1 MSKSFDYNRSNPT
14 LVSPYAAVHVLPFWR
29 RALGWIFLLLALLL
43 LIASAALILTAPD
56 PGSSAAAGVVAVAS
70 QKSSAAAT
78 ETETAH
84 ETAIPAPPIGAAS
97 SEPEELPTLSP
108 ERIADLLATPP
119 EAAEEFLVM
128 QNSGH
133 SYDPFTIIPNRS
145 RTKTTTYTVARGDTI
160 DGIANRF
167 GLSRETIAWCNHYRL
182 ALVLLPGDV
191 VTIPP
196 TDGACH
202 TVLAS
207 QRKDIRDIAKQYSV
221 DDPYV
226 VIDAPANELS
236 DISPET
242 LLPSGKRLFIPG
254 GLGSIITWNAPV
266 EEDSSGNVIA
276 FARGHP
282 NSCGA
287 VAGGGT
293 FWSNPLPNGT
303 YVRGFYAGHSG
314 IDLAAP
320 TGTPVLAANGGP
332 ILYAGWNSWGYGN
345 TVVIGHGPIST
356 LYGHMN
362 SLAVRCGNFVAAGQV
377 IGYVGSSGNSSGPHL
392 HFEIRYR
399 NQPQDPAQTL
409 GVGW

>member
-1 MSKSFDYNRSNPT
+1 MR
-14 LVSPYAAVHVLPFWR
+14 
-29 RALGWIFLLLALLL
+29 
-43 LIASAALILTAPD
+43 
-56 PGSSAAAGVVAVAS
+56 
-70 QKSSAAAT
+70 
-78 ETETAH
+78 
-84 ETAIPAPPIGAAS
+84 
-97 SEPEELPTLSP
+97 
-108 ERIADLLATPP
+108 
-119 EAAEEFLVM
+119 
-128 QNSGH
+128 
-133 SYDPFTIIPNRS
+133 
-145 RTKTTTYTVARGDTI
+145 
-160 DGIANRF
+160 
-167 GLSRETIAWCNHYRL
+167 
-182 ALVLLPGDV
+182 
-191 VTIPP
+191 
-196 TDGACH
+196 
-202 TVLAS
+202 
-207 QRKDIRDIAKQYSV
+207 
-221 DDPYV
+221 
-226 VIDAPANELS
+226 PANELS

-282 NSCGA
+282 NSCGT

-399 NQPQDPAQTL
+399 NQPHRSGADSWCWV
-409 GVGW
+409 VGLFGFVWAKSQPPSKSPPIAMGRFLDSEIVLRVDGG